1 MCAAAPFSGKPS
13 AVVPKPTLPPSD
25 PVCPGHWVGPVKSS
39 TSIWENGHFPHREVK
54 KKKPMHCT
62 KTALPLAPNHE
73 CAPRLAHC
81 PAQHADHM
89 YFSSTTRTCVIL
101 SRLGVGS
108 ILRGAGC
115 AAKRPLICA
124 AAAATGTLPC
134 CLASRLPPS
143 PRQRHPARL
152 PAAATLP
159 SCCHLGPSCCHPAA
173 TLPRLQPTRPS
184 HLAAATLLLHRL
196 AATLPTRLFLP
207 CPSCYLAAAATL
219 PQLLPPAAATR
230 LLPPGCSAATR
241 LLCCHPAALLPP
253 GCCHP
258 AAATRLLC
266 CHPAALLPP
275 CHLDAAILPLGPSCY
290 LAAAVTWLL
299 LSPGC
304 CCHPVPA
311 SATRLLPPYSCC
323 CHCTLPLPASGCCK
337 YRQPYHPC
345 PTCCT
350 ATPATLPSRGCPATT
365 TTVGPTTC

>member
-1 MCAAAPFSGKPS
+1 M
-13 AVVPKPTLPPSD
+13 L
-25 PVCPGHWVGPVKSS
+25 W
-39 TSIWENGHFPHREVK
+39 
-54 KKKPMHCT
+54 
-62 KTALPLAPNHE
+62 
-73 CAPRLAHC
+73 
-81 PAQHADHM
+81 
-89 YFSSTTRTCVIL
+89 
-101 SRLGVGS
+101 
-108 ILRGAGC
+108 GAGC
-115 AAKRPLICA
+115 AAKRPLICD
-124 AAAATGTLPC
+124 AAATVPC

-184 HLAAATLLLHRL
+184 HLAAATLLLQQPCPPGCSYPAP
-196 AATLPTRLFLP
+196 AATWLLLPP
-207 CPSCYLAAAATL
+207 CPSYCH
-219 PQLLPPAAATR
+219 Q
-230 LLPPGCSAATR
+230 LLPPGCCHPAAATR

-323 CHCTLPLPASGCCK
+323 CHPA
-337 YRQPYHPC
+337 
-345 PTCCT
+345 
-350 ATPATLPSRGCPATT
+350 PACQWLL
-365 TTVGPTTC
+365 